1 MNNHEV
7 LMGWKCPLLPTL
19 DADATRDTAVPFLRE
34 RPHRPLAMLRLGV
47 IGSDLA
53 CVWHVA
59 RVPPW

>member
-1 MNNHEV
+1 
-7 LMGWKCPLLPTL
+7 LLPTL